1 MKRYFLIVSALI
13 ISVLIMGCVARETTT
28 KGDAYPKMYQQKP
41 LTVLVLPPLNES
53 TAADAKE
60 YYMVTVA
67 QPISMYG
74 YYIMP
79 TEVTTPM
86 LRAEGVIDTELLANA
101 PLNKFKDLMGADAV
115 LFIKIKKWDT
125 SYYVIGG
132 HMTVS
137 LDLLMKSTVTNEIIW
152 QYDGTFTVDT
162 TVRGGS
168 GWAGLIV
175 QVVGTAIKT
184 AATDYVPIAARAN
197 GMALSSLPY
206 GKYHPLFL
214 QDMKNEVVLKGGV
227 GKNQ

>member
-1 MKRYFLIVSALI
+1 
-13 ISVLIMGCVARETTT
+13 
-28 KGDAYPKMYQQKP
+28 
-41 LTVLVLPPLNES
+41 
-53 TAADAKE
+53 
-60 YYMVTVA
+60 
-67 QPISMYG
+67 MYG

-79 TEVTTPM
+79 TEVTTPL
-86 LRAEGVIDTELLANA
+86 LRAEGLVDSELLVNA
-101 PLNKFKDLMGADAV
+101 PLNKFKELMGADAV
-115 LFIKIKKWDT
+115 LFVKIKKWDT

-137 LDLLMKSTVTNEIIW
+137 LDLMMKSTVTSEIIW

-184 AATDYVPIAARAN
+184 AGTDYVPIAARAN
-197 GMALSSLPY
+197 GVALSSLPY

-214 QDMKNEVVLKGGV
+214 QDMKNEVVLKGGAS
-227 GKNQ
+227 KN